1 MNNTF
6 CYDNWKQPTVKE
18 VESIMGL
25 AAKRL
30 DCEVKDLYKHF
41 DGDARTFRRWKE
53 NADKTP
59 NAPSKIRYT
68 AYGLLVALATDK
80 LIFTHNG
87 KPLKPKNAELWNFIE
102 QHYIYKAD
110 EFVQPSPK
118 VVTMFIGQKDSISG
132 YQRQELARFLGY
144 DKNHFGRV
152 IGNMNFGVW
161 TTLLIC
167 FGVPLNKVFDLAE

>member
-1 MNNTF
+1 M
-6 CYDNWKQPTVKE
+6 E
-18 VESIMGL
+18 L

-30 DCEVKDLYKHF
+30 DCEVPELYKHLN
-41 DGDARTFRRWKE
+41 GDARTFRRWKE

-59 NAPSKIRYT
+59 NALSKIRYT

-80 LIFTHNG
+80 LIFTHDG
-87 KPLKPKNAELWNFIE
+87 QPLEPKNAELWSFIE
-102 QHYIYKAD
+102 QNYIFKAD
-110 EFVQPSPK
+110 RFVQPSPK

-132 YQRQELARFLGY
+132 LQRQELARFLGY

-161 TTLLIC
+161 TALLIC
-167 FGVPLNKVFDLAE
+167 FGVPLNKVFDIAK